1 MSHPNIRAMGFLSR
15 KKKNREPAV
24 AEETHPLEEEL
35 QRMEEAVPERPVN
48 DFPGDDFDERASRD
62 DFDGPAPRDGF
73 DAGSPAAGPVA
84 DERTSSSRAAGEVR
98 PSAPPA
104 EGEVAADADGLGAG
118 RTEEARDGVPPVE
131 RPRDEAAA
139 PAAPA
144 EPRVEPAAE
153 RAVEEDDDESGDG
166 RMKAIDLI
174 APTRLDFLKPQ
185 EAQSEQPV
193 KTADVIAFA
202 NQKGGVAK
210 TTTTLNLAVA
220 FAESGY
226 RVLCV
231 DLDPQGNLTMSQGID
246 PDKVENSLYDVL
258 VNDLPISEI
267 ILEREIDIAVASIDL
282 AGAEIA
288 MSTKIGRE
296 RSLEKA
302 LKEVGADY
310 DFVCIDTPP
319 SLGLLTINA
328 LTAANKVI
336 VPVQCE
342 YLSMRGLVQ
351 LQNTLRMIQENLN
364 PDVHI
369 EGILPTMLDTRTI
382 HAKEAVEILEENFG
396 DLVFQSRIR
405 KAIKFAEAPVKGS
418 SVLKYDS
425 DSSAAN
431 YYRELAK
438 EVLANGSA

>member
-1 MSHPNIRAMGFLSR
+1 
-15 KKKNREPAV
+15 
-24 AEETHPLEEEL
+24 
-35 QRMEEAVPERPVN
+35 MEEAVPER
-48 DFPGDDFDERASRD
+48 RD
-62 DFDGPAPRDGF
+62 DEI
-73 DAGSPAAGPVA
+73 SEVSAAGPVA
-84 DERTSSSRAAGEVR
+84 EPGGPAGGREASVLGPPDSTPPAGEASEAVG
-98 PSAPPA
+98 PAAQVAEASAGPA
-104 EGEVAADADGLGAG
+104 VA
-118 RTEEARDGVPPVE
+118 EEPE
-131 RPRDEAAA
+131 RFMPRDLLA
-139 PAAPA
+139 PSRHEIAEEKA
-144 EPRVEPAAE
+144 EPEV
-153 RAVEEDDDESGDG
+153 
-166 RMKAIDLI
+166 
-174 APTRLDFLKPQ
+174 
-185 EAQSEQPV
+185 PV
-193 KTADVIAFA
+193 KHADVIAFA

-246 PDKVENSLYDVL
+246 PDKVEKSLYDVL
-258 VNDLPISEI
+258 VNDMPISEI
-267 ILEREIDIAVASIDL
+267 VQHREIDIAVSSIDL

-302 LKEVGADY
+302 LKEVSGDY

-351 LQNTLRMIQENLN
+351 LQNTLKMIQENLN
-364 PDVHI
+364 PDVKI
-369 EGILPTMLDTRTI
+369 EGILPTMLDTRTV

-396 DLVFQSRIR
+396 ELVFKSRIR

-425 DSSAAN
+425 GSSAAN

-438 EVLANGSA
+438 EVLAHESA